1 MDMDIDVDVDICT
14 CAYVYMYICIS
25 DIMHIIS
32 CMYIIPM
39 IIYETHTHT
48 HTQVQR
54 EEEEADAA
62 EMVSNILST
71 DKMWCK
77 TLRHLAT
84 QIEGAL
90 SGADANIADDAMC
103 VCVCVCVCGACA
115 LTKP

>member
-1 MDMDIDVDVDICT
+1 
-14 CAYVYMYICIS
+14 
-25 DIMHIIS
+25 
-32 CMYIIPM
+32 M
-39 IIYETHTHT
+39 IIYETHTHTHTHTHTNTHTHT

-103 VCVCVCVCGACA
+103 VCVCVCVWCMC
-115 LTKP
+115 PN